1 MMGSMNIGMSSPYI
15 ETFGIACG
23 AAGSVFAV
31 IDRIPP
37 IDSSSSQG
45 EKLDGVKGAIKF
57 KGVRFQYP
65 SRPDVEVLKGVDLLI
80 EPDKTV
86 ALVGSSGCGK
96 STCVQLIQRFYD
108 PVEGTLEVDGHD
120 VRSLNLN
127 WLRSHIGVVG
137 QEPVLFGASIA
148 ENIRYGCETAS
159 KEDVIKAAKDA
170 NAHDFIMK
178 LPQVNAFVVGDIII
192 LPLAAVVSS
201 YH

>member
-1 MMGSMNIGMSSPYI
+1 MMGSMNIGMTSPYI

-23 AAGSVFAV
+23 AAGSIFAV
-31 IDRIPP
+31 IDRVPQ
-37 IDSSSSQG
+37 IDSSSDQG

-65 SRPDVEVLKGVDLLI
+65 SRPDVEVLKGLDLLI

-108 PVEGTLEVDGHD
+108 PVEGQLEVDGHD
-120 VRSLNLN
+120 IRTLNLN

-137 QEPVLFGASIA
+137 QEPVLFGATIA
-148 ENIRYGCETAS
+148 ENIRYGSQTAS
-159 KEDVIKAAKDA
+159 KEEVIVAAKDA
-170 NAHDFIMK
+170 NAHGFIMK
-178 LPQVNAFVVGDIII
+178 LPQVSVV
-192 LPLAAVVSS
+192 LQLKV
-201 YH
+201 